1 MSKRMNLDIRNYLLY
16 LILKYALMLLLKKII
31 WPGCTVE
38 YHFLRNL
45 KSGDEQM
52 GTDDLFKKRRAAR
65 KQRRYEYKTPR
76 ANSFLIVTEG
86 ERTEPLYFQD
96 FDMAINEGEKRG
108 YQIAWSNQTCKT
120 SHGRV

>member
-1 MSKRMNLDIRNYLLY
+1 
-16 LILKYALMLLLKKII
+16 
-31 WPGCTVE
+31 
-38 YHFLRNL
+38 
-45 KSGDEQM
+45 M

-96 FDMAINEGEKRG
+96 FDMEISEGEKRG

>member
-1 MSKRMNLDIRNYLLY
+1 MIFLKNEEQRGSSADMNI
-16 LILKYALMLLLKKII
+16 K
-31 WPGCTVE
+31 
-38 YHFLRNL
+38 H
-45 KSGDEQM
+45 
-52 GTDDLFKKRRAAR
+52 
-65 KQRRYEYKTPR
+65 R

-96 FDMAINEGEKRG
+96 FDMAISEGEKRG